1 VYSGL
6 RSEHVPA
13 TAVARH
19 SAGIQVVQHGIQED
33 TAQRT
38 QRRQGSFCILH
49 ATLQG
54 RNREESVK
62 EKGELRTEEECLKTG
77 GEKRG
82 QEKRREQ
89 KEVEAG
95 IGRVGEWE
103 DTVSK
108 GKMMRRKT
116 KT

>member
-1 VYSGL
+1 L
-6 RSEHVPA
+6 
-13 TAVARH
+13 H
-19 SAGIQVVQHGIQED
+19 SACHTSGKK
-33 TAQRT
+33 
-38 QRRQGSFCILH
+38 QGGEC
-49 ATLQG
+49 
-54 RNREESVK
+54 
-62 EKGELRTEEECLKTG
+62 KGERGTEEECLKTG

-108 GKMMRRKT
+108 GKMMRRKI